1 MMKLAL
7 IWRVALSYALILGG
21 VSITRAAVGDGQIAL
36 NGLYHD
42 TFSNYYRPTF
52 GAVPAGTSVRLRL
65 RVAQNDIQNVF
76 LRQYLYNPATG
87 ATNGPVDSPL
97 TFLETR
103 NEGGTNY
110 DVWEINYATSA
121 TPTIVYYKFRITD
134 ASANAFYADS
144 HSGDFDN
151 LNQGGDG
158 IAATSEPF
166 HSFQITVYDPAFN
179 TPEWLKNANVY
190 QIFPD
195 RFRNGDIT
203 NDYCRPGATVGCPV
217 LYGNPTVF
225 ARTTWN
231 EAIGDPR
238 QPGLYNGAYGNQF
251 YGGDLNGIRNKLD
264 YIQNLGFDTIYLNP
278 IFKARSNHR
287 YDADD
292 FMEIDPAL
300 GGQAAFDALARDVQ
314 ARGMHLIL
322 DGVWNHASSDSLYF
336 DRYHRYAS
344 DGACEALSSQ
354 WRNFFI
360 FNNIVTPCNSAS
372 YPGWF
377 GFDGLPQF
385 VDESPAV
392 RDFFYRGT
400 TNVTKNWYD
409 KGASGWRFDVASDIS
424 HNWWH
429 DYRPF
434 AKQYKAD
441 GPLLGEIF
449 DDASQW
455 LAGDQFDGVMNYRF
469 RKNVIGFARNSAW
482 IDNDNN
488 GANTLVALR
497 PSEFDRAM
505 KAIREDYPLPAQ
517 AAMLNLID
525 SHDVNRA
532 LYVLTQTGD
541 NGLAQ
546 AKERLRLAALL
557 QYTYIGAPMVYYGDE
572 VAINAPSHGNSG
584 SGLPEDDP
592 YNRAPYPWADEA
604 GDQNVYG
611 PADNCLA
618 NFYRRLARSRRAHP
632 ALRSGTFAT
641 VLTGD
646 TTPATTDDTTFAFAR
661 VGNGEKVVVALNNGN
676 AGNEVTLSVS
686 DYFPEGAQIGD
697 EVNSAVYFVSNGK
710 LTLTLPART
719 GAILSLRGLI
729 GGTLSFSQAVYTVN
743 ESEKKAQIQVTREG
757 DITNPAF
764 VDYYT
769 SDGTALERSDYATAT
784 GTLSFAPNEASK
796 TFTVLVT
803 DDAYN
808 EGVEELNLTL
818 EFVRGAFPGAN
829 LTARLRLL
837 NDDGA
842 PVSPNPID
850 NAQFFVRQQYA
861 DFLSREPDT
870 AGLDYWTQQITS
882 CGNNAAC
889 LHQRRIAVSAAY
901 FIELEFQDS
910 GNFVY
915 RMFRAAYG
923 ARASYARFVADRSR
937 IIGGAEIETSRQDF
951 ADKFVALSDFIAF
964 YPPPF
969 IPANYVNK
977 LFDTAGLIGPQ
988 FDAARQANIQA
999 MQNNCKTRAQVL
1011 RDVIEIPQFK
1021 QREFNPSF
1029 VLMQYFGYLRRD
1041 PDQAGYDFWLNIL
1054 NQQPQNFSGMVC
1066 AFITSAEYQVRFS
1079 QTVTRTNADCQ

>member
-1 MMKLAL
+1 MKFPL
-7 IWRVALSYALILGG
+7 IWRIALSFALILGG
-21 VSITRAAVGDGQIAL
+21 VSFTQATVGDGQIAL
-36 NGLYHD
+36 SGLYHD
-42 TFSNYYRPTF
+42 TFSDYYRPTF
-52 GAVPAGTSVRLRL
+52 GAVPAGASVRLRL

-76 LRQYLYNPATG
+76 LRQYLYNPANG

-97 TFLETR
+97 TFLEAR

-110 DVWEINYATSA
+110 DVWEINYPTPQ

-134 ASANAFYADS
+134 AAANAYYADS

-166 HSFQITVYDPAFN
+166 HSFQITVFDPNFT
-179 TPEWLKNANVY
+179 TPAWLQNANVY

-195 RFRNGDIT
+195 RFRNGDTT

-251 YGGDLNGIRNKLD
+251 YGGDLNGIRQKLD

-300 GGQAAFDALARDVQ
+300 GGQPAFDALARDVQ
-314 ARGMHLIL
+314 GRGMRLIL

-354 WRNFFI
+354 WRNYFI
-360 FNNIVTPCNSAS
+360 FNNTVTPCNSAS

-385 VDESPAV
+385 VDESAAV
-392 RDFFYRGT
+392 RDFFYRGAI
-400 TNVTKNWYD
+400 NVTKNWYD
-409 KGASGWRFDVASDIS
+409 KGASGWRFDVAPDIS
-424 HNWWH
+424 HDWWH

-434 AKQYKAD
+434 AKLYKAD
-441 GPLLGEIF
+441 GPLIGEIF

-455 LAGDQFDGVMNYRF
+455 LAGDQLDGVMNYRF
-469 RKNVIGFARNSAW
+469 RKNVLGFARNAAW

-488 GANTLVALR
+488 SANTLIALR

-541 NGLAQ
+541 TGLQ
-546 AKERLRLAALL
+546 AKERLQLAALL

-572 VAINAPSHGNSG
+572 VAINAPSRGNSG

-604 GDQNVYG
+604 GDQNAYG
-611 PADNCLA
+611 PADNCVA
-618 NFYRRLARSRRAHP
+618 NFYRALARARRGHP
-632 ALRSGTFAT
+632 ALRTGAFAAL
-641 VLTGD
+641 LTGD
-646 TTPATTDDTTFAFAR
+646 TTPASNDNGVYAFLR
-661 VGNGEKVVVALNNGN
+661 NGGGEKIVVALNQEASRALPAVPVNGN
-676 AGNEVTLSVS
+676 FADGAMFRDELTNTLHTVS
-686 DYFPEGAQIGD
+686 GGVINLDLA
-697 EVNSAVYFVSNGK
+697 
-710 LTLTLPART
+710 ARS
-719 GAILSLRGLI
+719 GAILVPQPVSAGAVQFTLPFYIAPELDKRIVFQVNRLGDVSGAATVDYATSDDTATQNRDYTLT
-729 GGTLSFSQAVYTVN
+729 GGTL
-743 ESEKKAQIQVTREG
+743 R
-757 DITNPAF
+757 
-764 VDYYT
+764 
-769 SDGTALERSDYATAT
+769 
-784 GTLSFAPNEASK
+784 FAPGETSK
-796 TFTVLVT
+796 TFTVIVT
-803 DDAYN
+803 EDKYLEENEEFNVTLSNPVGATLGARPAAKGRIANSDLGVPAQPIDDAGRY
-808 EGVEELNLTL
+808 
-818 EFVRGAFPGAN
+818 
-829 LTARLRLL
+829 ARQHY
-837 NDDGA
+837 
-842 PVSPNPID
+842 S
-850 NAQFFVRQQYA
+850 
-861 DFLSREPDT
+861 DFLSREPDA
-870 AGLDYWTQQITS
+870 AGLAYWTEQIAS
-882 CGNNAAC
+882 CGSNAAC
-889 LHQRRIAVSAAY
+889 AHQRRIGVSAAF
-901 FIELEFQDS
+901 FIELEFQETGS
-910 GNFVY
+910 YVY
-915 RMFRAAYG
+915 RFYRASYG
-923 ARASYARFVADRSR
+923 ARPEYAQFMPDRVK
-937 IIGGAEIETSRQDF
+937 ILPGAELESSRQTF
-951 ADKFVALSDFIAF
+951 ADNWAQRSAF
-964 YPPPF
+964 LAEYPASF
-969 IPANYVNK
+969 SPAEFVNK
-977 LFDTAGLIGPQ
+977 LFDKANLTGPA

-999 MQNNCKTRAQVL
+999 MQTNCKTRAQVL
-1011 RDVIEIPQFK
+1011 REVIEIPQFK
-1021 QREFNPSF
+1021 LREFNPSF

-1041 PDQAGYDFWLNIL
+1041 PDQGGYDFWLNIL